1 MARLKR
7 VVLAMLRQVVR
18 VFVIVLAAFAPGMPP
33 PPPPPPQGTEQ
44 LDKDGQTQKEK
55 E

>member
-1 MARLKR
+1 MARLGR
-7 VVLAMLRQVVR
+7 AILAMLRQIVR

-44 LDKDGQTQKEK
+44 LEKDGQKLKE

>member
-1 MARLKR
+1 MRWLRKKVAH
-7 VVLAMLRQVVR
+7 ALRQVVR

-33 PPPPPPQGTEQ
+33 PPPPPPQATEQ
-44 LDKDGQTQKEK
+44 HDVDGQTLKE